1 MGAFGCLFGGVI
13 LLFFFV
19 LAFGLLL
26 IQKVLSIFG
35 IHLPIEKFISMRMG
49 QPFPHGSNGPFQDQS
64 QNQSQ
69 GQNQSTP
76 SSVTNKKPV
85 YGDDEGEYVEF
96 EEIKD

>member
-64 QNQSQ
+64 QNK
-69 GQNQSTP
+69 STT

>member
-1 MGAFGCLFGGVI
+1 MGAFGCLFGGI
-13 LLFFFV
+13 LLVFFLV
-19 LAFGLLL
+19 LALGLAIL
-26 IQKVLSIFG
+26 QKILSLFG

-49 QPFPHGSNGPFQDQS
+49 QPFPHDNNGPFQ
-64 QNQSQ
+64 NQ
-69 GQNQSTP
+69 GQSHNQKQTTT